1 MVSFDE
7 IAEWAA
13 SLRAERLPATV
24 RKAAARER
32 DSVKA
37 AIAAAWRTRSGRHW
51 ERVTNPGHERDAG
64 LSVLLDYD
72 DYGFLG
78 HPGHSAAVVA
88 GGHEEAHVA
97 AAEVAL
103 RLGAACL
110 FAPANGQGWTF
121 IHGPAAAL
129 AAGLRAGQD
138 AKTLA
143 RAMGL
148 AFLAPCS
155 PTWGALLATQAK
167 PARIAGPV
175 AAGLRAAAL
184 AAEGVAAPRRAL
196 GDGLA
201 AASFAPLPSLLGGL
215 GERWL
220 LPTLSFKPRPGCA
233 YLQAALA
240 AFAELGPLET
250 DTVAGIEV
258 EVGAATLTMEAL
270 TRREE
275 APADE
280 PVATQFSVERS
291 LRVALAY
298 GDVNPQTL
306 ERPLPAGPEVRL
318 RHEPQFTRDTV
329 ASIERGVPLSRAA
342 LRELGPVDWL
352 SVFVGTWKSYGR
364 TLRLSARAL
373 GGLRPGNREWH
384 LGDLELVFP
393 ARVIVRLRNGE
404 ELVAESRRHPGQA
417 GDPDE
422 ELDAII
428 VAKGAAYT
436 QAA

>member
-13 SLRAERLPATV
+13 SIRAENVPQGVRL
-24 RKAAARER
+24 AASRER
-32 DSVKA
+32 ESVRA
-37 AIAAAWRTRSGRHW
+37 AVAAAWRTECGRNW
-51 ERVTNPGHERDAG
+51 GKATAPGHERDAG

-78 HPGHSAAVVA
+78 HPGHSAAIVA

-110 FAPANGQGWTF
+110 FAPASDQGWTF

-129 AAGLRAGQD
+129 AAGIRAGLD
-138 AKTLA
+138 ADGLA

-155 PTWGALLATQAK
+155 PTWSALVATGSK

-175 AAGLRAAAL
+175 ATGLRAAAL
-184 AAEGVAAPRRAL
+184 AAEGVSPPRHAL
-196 GDGLA
+196 LEGLA
-201 AASFAPLPSLLGGL
+201 AASWAPLPAFLGAL

-240 AFAELGPLET
+240 AFADLGPL
-250 DTVAGIEV
+250 DRDSIGSV
-258 EVGAATLTMEAL
+258 EVAAGAATLTMEAL
-270 TRREE
+270 TRRAA

-291 LRVALAY
+291 IRVALAY
-298 GDVNPQTL
+298 GDVTPETL
-306 ERPLPAGPEVRL
+306 ERPLPPGPPVCL
-318 RHEPQFTRDTV
+318 RHDSALTRDTI
-329 ASIERGVPLSRAA
+329 ASIERAVPLSRTI
-342 LRELGPVDWL
+342 LQLTPVDWL
-352 SVFVGTWKSYGR
+352 SVFVGTWRTYGR
-364 TLRLSARAL
+364 AFHFSPRAL
-373 GGLRPGNREWH
+373 AAFRPRNAAWALEE
-384 LGDLELVFP
+384 LELVFP
-393 ARVIVRLRNGE
+393 ARVIVHLRSGQD
-404 ELVAESRRHPGQA
+404 LVVERRVHPGHA
-417 GDPDE
+417 GAPDE
-422 ELDAII
+422 EIEAVI
-428 VAKGAAYT
+428 AEKGAAYT
-436 QAA
+436 AAA